1 MLRQQLSVRRA
12 FMDFTKAYAT
22 VTGHAIEKDASKE
35 VTPDE
40 LAMKEGLNEAKLKAG
55 NYLQKQLETILVKL
69 GLPED
74 LVSTTG
80 PQQVK
85 TALYRASKVIEDNS
99 DLKLKMRMLAVRMGL
114 KPSDAMAPLDD
125 EAAEAKM
132 EGRRSGRSL
141 TEAPAMQA
149 QGTQAPR
156 TAQGPA
162 PTPVEDAT
170 KALLMALGIN
180 AETLPPA
187 VARKMKIVQQGD
199 KNAGP
204 TIARLMATLTAK
216 LSQRGRDLQ

>member
-1 MLRQQLSVRRA
+1 
-12 FMDFTKAYAT
+12 
-22 VTGHAIEKDASKE
+22 
-35 VTPDE
+35 
-40 LAMKEGLNEAKLKAG
+40 
-55 NYLQKQLETILVKL
+55 
-69 GLPED
+69 
-74 LVSTTG
+74 
-80 PQQVK
+80 
-85 TALYRASKVIEDNS
+85 
-99 DLKLKMRMLAVRMGL
+99 
-114 KPSDAMAPLDD
+114 
-125 EAAEAKM
+125 
-132 EGRRSGRSL
+132 
-141 TEAPAMQA
+141 MQA